1 METVFSFYSYHRGE
15 VRFKNYQGKQR
26 MREELACAFLDG
38 GKKYNAKKRKLTRK
52 HRRRRKKR
60 RGKRR
65 PPYQHQH
72 LQLALGNKS
81 ISYLTGIKKAHI
93 STFM

>member
-38 GKKYNAKKRKLTRK
+38 GKKFNAKKRKLTCKNRQ
-52 HRRRRKKR
+52 RRKKR
-60 RGKRR
+60 KDKRQAAI
-65 PPYQHQH
+65 PAPT
-72 LQLALGNKS
+72 
-81 ISYLTGIKKAHI
+81 LTTGPR
-93 STFM
+93 